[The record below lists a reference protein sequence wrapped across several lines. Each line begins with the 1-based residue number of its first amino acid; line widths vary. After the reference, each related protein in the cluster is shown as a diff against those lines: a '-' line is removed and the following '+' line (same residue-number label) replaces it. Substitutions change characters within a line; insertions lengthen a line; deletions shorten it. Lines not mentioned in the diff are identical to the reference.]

1 MKKIAFLFP
10 GQGSQYVGMGKGFH
24 RVYPEAEK
32 IFQKAKEVLSFDL
45 KELCFRGPEEELRKT
60 INTQPALLT
69 INWIATC
76 ALKEKNI
83 KPTVV
88 AGHSLGE
95 YSALLAA
102 EALDYPTTL
111 RLVRRRAELMEE
123 ASKNSDGG
131 MAAIIGLPKDIVL
144 SLCEKIGEVA
154 AVNFNSPSQIVI
166 SGKREKVEKAAEQLK
181 QKGARRVITLPVS
194 GAFHT
199 FLMREAA
206 RKFSQELDKTF
217 FSEPTCPIIT
227 NAFAEYATNSKE
239 IKKALKKQMDHPV
252 LWEDAMKKLISEGIE
267 LFIEVGPGKV
277 LQGLLRKINRK
288 TVSLGVERPENL
300 SSHLL
305 LPFQKSSSPNS

>member
-1 MKKIAFLFP
+1 MRKIAFLFP
-10 GQGSQYVGMGKGFH
+10 GQGSQYVGMGRKFCDI
-24 RVYPEAEK
+24 YPEARR
-32 IFQKAKEVLSFDL
+32 IFRKAKEVLGFDL
-45 KELCFRGPEEELRKT
+45 KELCFSGPEEELRRT

-69 INWIATC
+69 INWIVTC
-76 ALKEKNI
+76 VLKEKDI

-102 EALDYPTTL
+102 EVLDYPTTL
-111 RLVRRRAELMEE
+111 KLVRRRAELMEE
-123 ASKNSDGG
+123 ASKNSDGR
-131 MAAIIGLPKDIVL
+131 MAAIIGLPRKIIL
-144 SLCEKIGEVA
+144 SLCEKIREVE

-166 SGKREKVEKAAEQLK
+166 SGKKEKIERAMEELR
-181 QKGARRVITLPVS
+181 QKGARRVIPLPVS

-206 RKFSQELDKTF
+206 QKFSQELDKIS

-227 NAFAEYATNSKE
+227 NAFAQYAKNSAE

-277 LQGLLRKINRK
+277 LQGLLRRIDRKIS
-288 TVSLGVERPENL
+288 VLGVENPEDMERIF
-300 SSHLL
+300 
-305 LPFQKSSSPNS
+305 LPLRRSIS

>member
-1 MKKIAFLFP
+1 MRKIAFLFP
-10 GQGSQYVGMGKGFH
+10 GQGSQYVGMGRKFCDI
-24 RVYPEAEK
+24 YPEAEK
-32 IFQKAKEVLSFDL
+32 IFQKAKEVLGFDL
-45 KELCFRGPEEELRKT
+45 KELCFRGPEEELRRT

-69 INWIATC
+69 INWIVTC
-76 ALKEKNI
+76 VLKEKDI

-102 EALDYPTTL
+102 EVLDYPTTL
-111 RLVRRRAELMEE
+111 KLVRRRAELMEE
-123 ASKNSDGG
+123 ASKNSDGR
-131 MAAIIGLPKDIVL
+131 MAAIIGLPRKIIL
-144 SLCEKIGEVA
+144 SLCEKIREVE

-166 SGKREKVEKAAEQLK
+166 SGKKEKIERAMEELR
-181 QKGARRVITLPVS
+181 QKGARRVIPLPVS

-206 RKFSQELDKTF
+206 QKFSQELDKIS

-227 NAFAEYATNSKE
+227 NAFAQYAKNSAE

-277 LQGLLRKINRK
+277 LQGLLRRIDRKIS
-288 TVSLGVERPENL
+288 VLGVENPEDMERIF
-300 SSHLL
+300 
-305 LPFQKSSSPNS
+305 LPLRRSIS

>member
-1 MKKIAFLFP
+1 MRKIAFLFP
-10 GQGSQYVGMGKGFH
+10 GQGSQYVGMGKRFYEI
-24 RVYPEAEK
+24 YPEAEK
-32 IFQKAKEVLSFDL
+32 IFQKAKEILGFDL
-45 KELCFRGPEEELRKT
+45 KELCFSGPEENLRKT

-69 INWIATC
+69 INWIVTC

-102 EALDYPTTL
+102 GVLDYPTTL
-111 RLVRRRAELMEE
+111 RLVRQRAELMEE

-131 MAAIIGLPKDIVL
+131 MAAIIGLPRKIIL
-144 SLCEKIGEVA
+144 SLCEEIGEVE

-166 SGKREKVEKAAEQLK
+166 SGKKEKVQRAMEKLR
-181 QKGARRVITLPVS
+181 QKGARKVIPLPVS

-199 FLMREAA
+199 SLMKKAA
-206 RKFSQELDKTF
+206 QKFSRELDKIS

-227 NAFAEYATNSKE
+227 NAFAQYASNSQE

-252 LWEDAMKKLISEGIE
+252 LWEDAMKKLISKGIE
-267 LFIEVGPGKV
+267 LFLEVGPGKV
-277 LQGLLRKINRK
+277 LQGLLRRIDRKI
-288 TVSLGVERPENL
+288 TCLGVENPEDL
-300 SSHLL
+300 ERI
-305 LPFQKSSSPNS
+305 